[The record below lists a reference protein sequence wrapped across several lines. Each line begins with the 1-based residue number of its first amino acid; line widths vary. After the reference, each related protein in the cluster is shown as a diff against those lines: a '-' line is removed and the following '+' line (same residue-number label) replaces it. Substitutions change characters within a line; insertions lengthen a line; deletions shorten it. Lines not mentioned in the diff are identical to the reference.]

1 MNKVY
6 LLIGGNIGNRM
17 ANLQLATAHILK
29 ETGVLVKS
37 SSVYETEAWGPIEQ
51 PLFLNQVLVIE
62 TELSATD
69 LLTHLLLIEQ
79 IMGRSREVPMG
90 PRTIDIDILYF
101 NDEIINS
108 PMLTIPHPRISER
121 KFVLLPLCEIAPH
134 FLHPVLHKNNALLLK
149 ECGDSLAV
157 YKKTEI

>member
-17 ANLQLATAHILK
+17 ANLHLATTHVVKDIGALI
-29 ETGVLVKS
+29 KS
-37 SSVYETEAWGPIEQ
+37 SSIYETEAWGPIEQ
-51 PLFLNQVLVIE
+51 PLFLNQVLVVE
-62 TELSATD
+62 TELSPTA
-69 LLTHLLLIEQ
+69 LLNHLLLIEQ
-79 IMGRSREVPMG
+79 LMGRNRDIPMG
-90 PRTIDIDILYF
+90 PRTIDIDILYY
-101 NDEIINS
+101 NNEIINS

-121 KFVLLPLCEIAPH
+121 NFVLLPLTEIAPD

>member
-17 ANLQLATAHILK
+17 ANLQLATAHIVK
-29 ETGVLVKS
+29 EIGTLFNS

-51 PLFLNQVLVIE
+51 PLFLNQVLVVE
-62 TELSATD
+62 TKINATS
-69 LLTHLLLIEQ
+69 LLTHLLFIEKK
-79 IMGRSREVPMG
+79 MGRNRDVPMG

-108 PMLTIPHPRISER
+108 PDLTIPHPRISER
-121 KFVLLPLCEIAPH
+121 KFVLLPLNEIAPTYV
-134 FLHPVLHKNNALLLK
+134 HPVLHKNNALLLK